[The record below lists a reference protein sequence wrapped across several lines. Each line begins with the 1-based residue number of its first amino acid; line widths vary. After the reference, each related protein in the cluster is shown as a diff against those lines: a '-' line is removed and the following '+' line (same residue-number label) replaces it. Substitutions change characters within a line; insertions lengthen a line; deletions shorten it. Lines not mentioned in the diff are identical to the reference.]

1 MKEASQSGDGTV
13 LLKSALKK
21 QNPNSTEVLSIDG
34 GTSRSVVYSDQSFTD
49 TYPRQAKSIPNIN
62 FHDQRD
68 EMEERRQD
76 QLQRDR
82 PLSKSSSI
90 LEREA
95 RQMGPD
101 VLVVYD
107 TNLSEEREV
116 TTEEGEKKKKSLLGK
131 AATSLKGDDVVWTG
145 AEE

>member
-1 MKEASQSGDGTV
+1 
-13 LLKSALKK
+13 
-21 QNPNSTEVLSIDG
+21 
-34 GTSRSVVYSDQSFTD
+34 
-49 TYPRQAKSIPNIN
+49 
-62 FHDQRD
+62 
-68 EMEERRQD
+68 MEERRQD

-131 AATSLKGDDVVWTG
+131 AATSLKGDDVV
-145 AEE
+145 